1 MVESSALNHG
11 TAEGSLKS
19 LVIASPKGGV
29 GKTTVALH
37 LGYALS
43 QRGHRVLL
51 VDCDPQGAI
60 GLSLSKK
67 LATSAGFSE
76 YVRGETS
83 LREVII
89 QTKVQDFH
97 LVPVGQLPPID
108 TELFSG
114 ALSTGEH
121 MSRLLDE
128 AAAEGYDVVLIDTPC
143 GFGGITVGVLRV
155 ATHVLTPIQAE
166 PIALRSVTQ
175 LLELVQTLR
184 EQDCTVEV
192 AGFLVTM
199 LQLRQSESYSVAQ
212 EVWERFPQRLLF
224 DAHVPR
230 DPVFLEATAAGVP
243 VGLLRRPPPPV
254 SHVFDLVAAELE
266 DRLGLSQSRQID
278 GPQPFLD

>member
-1 MVESSALNHG
+1 MVEFSGDHS

-19 LVIASPKGGV
+19 LVVASPKGGV
-29 GKTTVALH
+29 GKTTVSLH
-37 LGYALS
+37 LGFAMAE
-43 QRGHRVLL
+43 RGYRTLL

-60 GLSLSKK
+60 GLSLSRK
-67 LATSAGFSE
+67 LTAAAGFNE
-76 YVRGETS
+76 YVRGEQS
-83 LREVII
+83 LDQVTIRTRVEN
-89 QTKVQDFH
+89 FH
-97 LVPVGQLPPID
+97 LVPIGQLSPID

-121 MSRLLDE
+121 MYRLLDE
-128 AAAEGYDVVLIDTPC
+128 AAADYDLVLIDTPC
-143 GFGGITVGVLRV
+143 GFGGITVGALRM
-155 ATHVLTPIQAE
+155 ATHVLSPIQAE
-166 PIALRSVTQ
+166 PIALRSITQ
-175 LLELVQTLR
+175 LLELVQSLR

-199 LQLRQSESYSVAQ
+199 LQLRQSESYGVAQ

-254 SHVFDLVAAELE
+254 THVFDLVAAELE
-266 DRLGLSQSRQID
+266 GRLGLSQSRQFD